1 MTSSNILYIFYFL
14 NQAHF
19 PLIVCRIDYIFYR
32 MRAGGRVRSVE
43 TQEYKTIKEF
53 ADTSNGAKISLS
65 DHDWVEASLKIN
77 F

>member
-1 MTSSNILYIFYFL
+1 MSDLVT
-14 NQAHF
+14 HF
-19 PLIVCRIDYIFYR
+19 PPIVYRIDYILYR
-32 MRAGGRVRSVE
+32 MRTSGRVRSVE

>member
-1 MTSSNILYIFYFL
+1 
-14 NQAHF
+14 
-19 PLIVCRIDYIFYR
+19 

-53 ADTSNGAKISLS
+53 AYTSNGAKISLS

-77 F
+77 FWFPAVLFLINKFVLECDCDY